1 MKRYI
6 LTLPVKSIC
15 IGLIYGISITILIAG
30 LLKEQ
35 FWLWFV
41 SLVLLVVPVVS
52 SRLHNKKIIADY
64 FSDKKKSK
72 RRNKQNTYSSK
83 LHNR

>member
-6 LTLPVKSIC
+6 LTLPVRSIC

-35 FWLWFV
+35 FWLWLI
-41 SLVLLVVPVVS
+41 SLVLLVIPVVG
-52 SRLHNKKIIADY
+52 SRLRNKKILSDY

-72 RRNKQNTYSSK
+72 RGNKQNTYIARLYS
-83 LHNR
+83 H

>member
-6 LTLPVKSIC
+6 LTLPVRGIC
-15 IGLIYGISITILIAG
+15 LGMIYGISVTILIAG

-35 FWLWFV
+35 FWLWLV
-41 SLVLLVVPVVS
+41 SLVLLVVPVVD
-52 SRLHNKKIIADY
+52 SRLRNKKILSDY

-72 RRNKQNTYSSK
+72 RGNKQNTPIAG
-83 LHNR
+83 LHSH